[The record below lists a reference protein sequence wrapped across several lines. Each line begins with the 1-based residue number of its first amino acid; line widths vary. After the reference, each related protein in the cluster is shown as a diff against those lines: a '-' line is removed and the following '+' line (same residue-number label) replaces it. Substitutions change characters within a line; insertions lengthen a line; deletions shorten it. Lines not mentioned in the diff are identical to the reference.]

1 MLLAVLCASAAAAL
15 LVPPRMSLPPGRP
28 AVAAASEV
36 RLPRS
41 SALAA
46 GSSALLVLVLL
57 PAPLSLLLTPV
68 AAVVAA
74 RAVRRLEPAAVRRR
88 RAALEARL
96 PQVVDLMGVCLS
108 AGRSADGALRLV
120 ADVVGEPMR
129 GELTTYSRKLELGA
143 DPPAVWRSLAAH
155 PQLGPL
161 GRCLQRS
168 AETGA
173 SVAAALVR
181 LGDELHAAR
190 RAATEARARTIE
202 VRASLPLG
210 LCLLP
215 AFVLIGIVPMI
226 ASSVSLTLLAP

>member
-1 MLLAVLCASAAAAL
+1 MLLAVLCAAAAAGL
-15 LVPPRMSLPPGRP
+15 
-28 AVAAASEV
+28 AVAPRVTLPRAMPSVET
-36 RLPRS
+36 RGLRRPRS
-41 SALAA
+41 SVLAA
-46 GSSALLVLVLL
+46 CSAAVLVLVL
-57 PAPLSLLLTPV
+57 APSPVAVVAAPV

-74 RAVRRLEPAAVRRR
+74 RVTGRLEPAAVRRR
-88 RAALEARL
+88 RSALESGL
-96 PQVVDLMGVCLS
+96 PQVVDLMGVCLA
-108 AGRSADGALRLV
+108 AGRSPDGALRLV

-129 GELTTYSRKLELGA
+129 GELATYVRRLELGA
-143 DPPAVWRSLAAH
+143 DPLTVWRSVALH

-161 GRCLQRS
+161 GRALHRC

-173 SVAAALVR
+173 SVAAALTR
-181 LGDELHAAR
+181 LGDDLHARR